1 MALVVGTLRRL
12 RGWRVHARPPAR
24 IPPPERPLVAVF
36 NHTSTV
42 DGFLVADVVWRG
54 LRHWVRPLVK
64 AELFDVPVLGTL
76 ARAAG
81 AIPVLRTDD
90 RGREAAYDRAVEE
103 LRGGAT
109 ILFAPEGTVTHDGT
123 LLPLRHGAARL
134 ALEAGAEV
142 LVVTHFGAQR
152 GFSPVVRFP
161 ERGAV
166 VTMSLDLLQPRADE
180 DAAALTGRIA
190 AVLLDR
196 SDELRD
202 TYPQADPGARWWPP
216 YATPASPTATARQNL
231 ERYQDSMAA
240 SVAAAR
246 ERMARYA
253 EEHELEERL
262 AQARA
267 RAQSAGTE
275 LAARSKELTEE
286 ARHRAE
292 LVTEQARHAVDE
304 RTEQLRELGEH
315 ARERAG
321 ELGEQVRERAHELGE
336 QARERADDAGLHPR
350 SAGGR
355 RAAVPGEDAAG
366 EPTAADDG
374 PQDPPS
380 APRAS

>member
-1 MALVVGTLRRL
+1 MATGARRRPTWAWRFLVALVGGALRRL
-12 RGWRVHARPPAR
+12 RGWRVHAQGPAR
-24 IPPPERPLVAVF
+24 VPPPDRPLVAVF
-36 NHTSTV
+36 NHTSTI

-81 AIPVLRTDD
+81 AIPVLRADD
-90 RGREAAYDRAVEE
+90 EGREAAYGRAVEE
-103 LRGGAT
+103 LRGGGT

-161 ERGAV
+161 QRGAV

-180 DAAALTGRIA
+180 DAGALTGRIA

-196 SDELRD
+196 SAELRD
-202 TYPQADPGARWWPP
+202 TYPQADPAARWWPP
-216 YATPASPTATARQNL
+216 YAAPAAPTATARQNL
-231 ERYQDSMAA
+231 EHYQESMVA

-253 EEHELEERL
+253 EE
-262 AQARA
+262 ARD
-267 RAQSAGTE
+267 
-275 LAARSKELTEE
+275 
-286 ARHRAE
+286 RAE
-292 LVTEQARHAVDE
+292 LATEQARNAVEE
-304 RTEQLRELGEH
+304 RTGQLRELGEH
-315 ARERAG
+315 ARERVE
-321 ELGEQVRERAHELGE
+321 ELGEQVRERAQELGE
-336 QARERADDAGLHPR
+336 QARDRADDVGLARRSGDPDPR
-350 SAGGR
+350 PTEGPDPGGT
-355 RAAVPGEDAAG
+355 D
-366 EPTAADDG
+366 EPTDEGRSSGQPPAG
-374 PQDPPS
+374 PLS
-380 APRAS
+380 A